1 MFKHKLL
8 LNILFLFLFSFIF
21 SKQILVEFDE
31 ENNLIIFNNV
41 IYSPKLT
48 PPFSSNFKTTKNIQ
62 INSLSTTLSSFK
74 NENELL
80 TSTPNSFE
88 EKEQECNCE
97 EELVHGSKYWLF
109 LFITLCL
116 TLFAGLMS
124 GLTVG
129 YLSVDDLS
137 LELKTTTGTEQEK
150 EYAAKVL
157 PILSNRH
164 WLLCTLL
171 LMNSFANEAMP
182 VFLDRIFNH
191 FTAVVISVT
200 LLLVFGEVIPQAL
213 CTSPHQIQYT
223 SMRHL

>member
-1 MFKHKLL
+1 MFNFKLL
-8 LNILFLFLFSFIF
+8 LNILFLILFSFIS

-31 ENNLIIFNNV
+31 ENNFIILNNV

-74 NENELL
+74 KENEIL
-80 TSTPNSFE
+80 TLTPNSFE
-88 EKEQECNCE
+88 EKRQECNCE

-137 LELKTTTGTEQEK
+137 LELKTTTGTEQ
-150 EYAAKVL
+150 
-157 PILSNRH
+157 
-164 WLLCTLL
+164 
-171 LMNSFANEAMP
+171 
-182 VFLDRIFNH
+182 
-191 FTAVVISVT
+191 
-200 LLLVFGEVIPQAL
+200 
-213 CTSPHQIQYT
+213 
-223 SMRHL
+223 

>member
-8 LNILFLFLFSFIF
+8 LKLFFLILFSIIN

-41 IYSPKLT
+41 KYFPKLT
-48 PPFSSNFKTTKNIQ
+48 PSFSSNFKTTKNIQ

-80 TSTPNSFE
+80 TLTPNSFE

-124 GLTVG
+124 G
-129 YLSVDDLS
+129 
-137 LELKTTTGTEQEK
+137 
-150 EYAAKVL
+150 
-157 PILSNRH
+157 
-164 WLLCTLL
+164 
-171 LMNSFANEAMP
+171 
-182 VFLDRIFNH
+182 
-191 FTAVVISVT
+191 
-200 LLLVFGEVIPQAL
+200 
-213 CTSPHQIQYT
+213 
-223 SMRHL
+223 

>member
-74 NENELL
+74 NEKELL
-80 TSTPNSFE
+80 TLTNCFE

-97 EELVHGSKYWLF
+97 EELFMVVN
-109 LFITLCL
+109 I
-116 TLFAGLMS
+116 
-124 GLTVG
+124 G
-129 YLSVDDLS
+129 YFYS
-137 LELKTTTGTEQEK
+137 
-150 EYAAKVL
+150 
-157 PILSNRH
+157 ILY
-164 WLLCTLL
+164 
-171 LMNSFANEAMP
+171 
-182 VFLDRIFNH
+182 V
-191 FTAVVISVT
+191 
-200 LLLVFGEVIPQAL
+200 
-213 CTSPHQIQYT
+213 
-223 SMRHL
+223 

>member
-74 NENELL
+74 NEKELL
-80 TSTPNSFE
+80 TLTNSFE

-97 EELVHGSKYWLF
+97 EELFMVVN
-109 LFITLCL
+109 I
-116 TLFAGLMS
+116 
-124 GLTVG
+124 G
-129 YLSVDDLS
+129 YFYS
-137 LELKTTTGTEQEK
+137 
-150 EYAAKVL
+150 
-157 PILSNRH
+157 ILY
-164 WLLCTLL
+164 
-171 LMNSFANEAMP
+171 
-182 VFLDRIFNH
+182 V
-191 FTAVVISVT
+191 
-200 LLLVFGEVIPQAL
+200 
-213 CTSPHQIQYT
+213 
-223 SMRHL
+223 